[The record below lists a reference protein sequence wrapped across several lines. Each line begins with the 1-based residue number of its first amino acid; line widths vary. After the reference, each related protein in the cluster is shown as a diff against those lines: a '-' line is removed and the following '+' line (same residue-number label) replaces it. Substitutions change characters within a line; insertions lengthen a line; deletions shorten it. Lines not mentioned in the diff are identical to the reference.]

1 MRVYA
6 VCVHCVYSRKE
17 RWCNGCVR
25 ECQHET
31 TSECEDTDTD
41 NELSSSTPPP
51 DSSPAPAR
59 DSATSTL
66 ISSSDSQ
73 LCAAGASAAGSP
85 AADEVM
91 SQSAA
96 VWSVRGSAYS
106 ALSWVSGVMSRSFVR
121 SPSDSQP
128 AVGSDATNADVVT
141 ADVGGEWTTSAV
153 DGAQNDVTSSSVT
166 DAVSAD
172 TDVNAADVSAH
183 VTTLEAPTSLSHS
196 DVSAHVT
203 TLESP
208 TSLSHS
214 DVDAHVTTLESPTS
228 LSHSAVLPWQQ
239 SSVTDSTHDMS
250 HGLSTD
256 DAVHRYP
263 LFTVSST
270 VETLF
275 RIFFRIEFASWS
287 LTSLF
292 STNMVISETSC
303 SHICAGKGR

>member
-85 AADEVM
+85 AEDEVM

-183 VTTLEAPTSLSHS
+183 VTTLE
-196 DVSAHVT
+196 
-203 TLESP
+203 
-208 TSLSHS
+208 
-214 DVDAHVTTLESPTS
+214 SPTS